1 MAKRFLIVA
10 GTVAALCISAGSAH
24 AQGSIT
30 PFAGAVFGGD
40 VPSSRA
46 TYGVSLVGNSGPLGA
61 EFEFGYTP
69 TLFDSEVG
77 SANLT
82 TLMGNILVGLPL
94 GVFHPYGSAGL
105 GLMRQ
110 RTTANPVTLL
120 NDITDNDF
128 GYSVGGGAWTM
139 LSPNV
144 GIRGDVRFF
153 QVRKTGGFN
162 FGRAYGGLLLAF

>member
-10 GTVAALCISAGSAH
+10 GTVAALCLGVGTAD

-46 TYGVSLVGNSGPLGA
+46 TYGVSLLGNHGPVGA
-61 EFEFGYTP
+61 ELEFGYTP
-69 TLFDSEVG
+69 TLVEGDEG
-77 SANLT
+77 SGNLT
-82 TLMGNILVGLPL
+82 TLMGNILLGLPL

-110 RTTANPVTLL
+110 RTTANPTTLL

-153 QVRKTGGFN
+153 QVRKAEGFN
-162 FGRAYGGLLLAF
+162 FGRAYGGLLFAF